1 MNTLLQD
8 LRYALRRL
16 MHKPGFTTVVVLIL
30 ALGIAANTAIFSV
43 VNSVLL
49 APLPYDDPDRLV
61 VVKETN
67 PSKSV
72 ERNSVSP
79 GNFLDLNQERLFDSV
94 TAFYETATTLQGP
107 QDTEQV
113 ATAQVSVEFFNTL
126 GVKPAL
132 GQPFPKE
139 ISGAAFEVGRFISGE
154 RLVVVSDSLWKRRF
168 ASDPS
173 IIGKKITINKTDWEI
188 VGVMPPGFSVPSKQT
203 DLWLPWDIART
214 YNEQRFPKG
223 PPRDWRFLHTIGR
236 LKHGV
241 TTEETNERLS
251 LFFEGLSERFPE
263 TNRGWTATVVPLH
276 EEVVSSSRQILW
288 VLFGAVGMVLLLA
301 CANVAGLVL
310 AQSTARKREF
320 ALRLALGASRARVV
334 RQQLTESFLLAL
346 VSGVVGVGLAWW
358 GLDLLLSLAPA
369 DTPRISEVALD
380 ARVLL
385 FAVAISIATA
395 VVFGLLPA
403 LKSSKAEL
411 FITLKD
417 TGTKGLT
424 GRLSNHRLRNA
435 MVIAEVSLAL
445 VLVTCAGLFVR
456 SFVQLIS
463 VDPGFNSTNLL
474 TMHITLDG
482 VTYDRRAAEYY
493 RQLIERIESLPS
505 VTSAAAVTTLP
516 MSEVGVDFTRP
527 YWREGEPE
535 PVGDGDKV
543 AVRMAT
549 PGYFKTM
556 GISLLQGRGFTEQDR
571 RDTVAVLIVNKRMAD
586 KVWPNE
592 NPIGKRLMLDYNRGK
607 YGYEVVG
614 VTSGIRYYGLK
625 VEPRPEVFIP
635 HAQNAYLPMN
645 LVVRTAS
652 DPNQMAESIKAQ
664 VREMDP
670 TQAISNVRTME
681 TLVSRSVAADR
692 FSMWLLGLLG
702 SLALALAA
710 TGLFSLL
717 SYLVS
722 QRTHEIG
729 VRMALGAQHG
739 DIFRLVIGQ
748 GAVLLAAGLAI
759 GLVASFICA
768 RLFSSLLFGISATD
782 PLTFM
787 FTPALLS
794 LAALLAC
801 YVPAR
806 RATKVDPL
814 VALRTD

>member
-1 MNTLLQD
+1 MNTLGQD

-16 MHKPGFTTVVVLIL
+16 AHKPGFTTVVVLIL

-49 APLPYDDPDRLV
+49 APLPYDDPNKLV
-61 VVKETN
+61 VIKESN
-67 PSKSV
+67 PARTV

-79 GNFLDLNQERLFDSV
+79 GNFLELHQQGLFSSV
-94 TAFYETATTLQGP
+94 AAFYETASTLQGP
-107 QDTEQV
+107 QDADQV
-113 ATAQVSVEFFNTL
+113 ATAQVSVDFFKTL

-132 GQPFPKE
+132 GQTFPE
-139 ISGAAFEVGRFISGE
+139 GISGAAFELGRFLSGE
-154 RLVVVSDSLWKRRF
+154 RMVVISDGLWKRRF
-168 ASDPS
+168 AADPA
-173 IIGKKITINKTDWEI
+173 IVGKKININRNEWEV
-188 VGVMPPGFSVPSKQT
+188 VGVMPSGFTLPSKET

-214 YNEQRFPKG
+214 YNAQRFPKG
-223 PPRDWRFLHTIGR
+223 PPRDWRFLNVLGR
-236 LKHGV
+236 INHSSTG
-241 TTEETNERLS
+241 EETEKRLS
-251 LFFEGLSERFPE
+251 LFYGGLAERFPE
-263 TNRGWTATVVPLH
+263 TNRGWGATLVPLH
-276 EEVVSSSRQILW
+276 EEVVSSSRLILL

-310 AQSTARKREF
+310 AQSAARTREF
-320 ALRLALGASRARVV
+320 ALRLALGASRARLV

-346 VSGVVGVGLAWW
+346 TSGIAGVGLAWL
-358 GLDLLLSLAPA
+358 GLDLLLSLAPL
-369 DTPRISEVALD
+369 DMPRINEIAID

-385 FAVAISIATA
+385 FALAISITTA

-403 LKSSKAEL
+403 LKTSRAEL
-411 FITLKD
+411 FVTLKD
-417 TGTKGLT
+417 AGTKGLAE
-424 GRLSNHRLRNA
+424 RLSNHRFRNA

-445 VLVTCAGLFVR
+445 ILVTCAGLLVR
-456 SFVQLIS
+456 SFIHLIS
-463 VDPGFNSTNLL
+463 VDPGFNSDNLL
-474 TMHITLDG
+474 TMHVTLDSA
-482 VTYDRRAAEYY
+482 TYDRRAAEYY
-493 RQLIERIESLPS
+493 RQLIERIEAMPS

-516 MSEVGVDFTRP
+516 MSDVGVDFSRP

-535 PVGDGDKV
+535 PSGDGEKV

-556 GISLLQGRGFTEQDR
+556 GISLLHGRNFTEHDR
-571 RDTVAVLIVNKRMAD
+571 RDTVAVMIVSKRMAD

-592 NPIGKRLMLDYNRGK
+592 NPVGKRLMLDYNRGK

-614 VTSGIRYYGLK
+614 VTGGIRYYGLK
-625 VEPRPEVFIP
+625 ADPRPEVFIP

-645 LVVRTAS
+645 LVVRTTS
-652 DPNQMAESIKAQ
+652 DPNRLVESIKAQ
-664 VREMDP
+664 VREVDP
-670 TQAISNVRTME
+670 NQPVSNIKTME
-681 TLVSRSVAADR
+681 TLITRSIAADR

-729 VRMALGAQHG
+729 VRMALGAQRR
-739 DIFRLVIGQ
+739 DIFQLVLGQ
-748 GAVLLAAGLAI
+748 GALLLAIGLAI
-759 GLVASFICA
+759 GLVGSFICA
-768 RLFSSLLFGISATD
+768 RLVSSLLFGVSATD
-782 PLTFM
+782 PLTFII
-787 FTPALLS
+787 TPALLS
-794 LAALLAC
+794 FAALFAC

-806 RATKVDPL
+806 RATQVDPL